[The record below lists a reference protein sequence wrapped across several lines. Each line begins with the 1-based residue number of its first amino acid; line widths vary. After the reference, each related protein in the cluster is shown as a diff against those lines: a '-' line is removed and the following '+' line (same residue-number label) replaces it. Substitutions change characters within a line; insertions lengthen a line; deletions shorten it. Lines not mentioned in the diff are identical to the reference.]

1 MSVCPILKG
10 LAHMKEIYCPFKRDW
25 DCPEP
30 CPYVPILKILAEAV
44 EVADLQIRPHQPR
57 HKHPLSKEWIQVEFW
72 IRREGER

>member
-30 CPYVPILKILAEAV
+30 CPYAPILKILEEAV
-44 EVADLQIRPHQPR
+44 EICDIHLGAKCKV
-57 HKHPLSKEWIQVEFW
+57 KSEWQEVSFW